1 MSDLG
6 EAPAEFDEFELVVL
20 VRGPHPPELDE
31 IDSELL
37 QRRHLGHLQA
47 MRASGQLRVA
57 GPLREQRDECWRGVC
72 LYQVGSIAEATR
84 LASLDPAVIAGRYTL
99 EVMKWYCPK
108 GEVAFPST

>member
-1 MSDLG
+1 MTSELG
-6 EAPAEFDEFELVVL
+6 DAPTEFDEFELVVL

-47 MRASGQLRVA
+47 I
-57 GPLREQRDECWRGVC
+57 RDERWRGLC